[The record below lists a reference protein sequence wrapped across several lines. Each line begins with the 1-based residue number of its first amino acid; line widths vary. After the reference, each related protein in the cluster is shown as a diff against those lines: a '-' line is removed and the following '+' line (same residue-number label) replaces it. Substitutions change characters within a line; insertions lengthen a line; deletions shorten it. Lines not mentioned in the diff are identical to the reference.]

1 MDLTRSPAFIEYV
14 ANLRRIRR
22 EAWIVLAGAGVRG
35 FTWGGISDTILSL
48 YLLRMGYGPAFIGTA
63 AAAANLGYA
72 LAAVPGS
79 EVARRIGAR
88 AGLILGSLI
97 WALCL
102 VALSFADLLPG
113 AWQQPWIL
121 TFWLLAASGRA
132 LDAVSGQPYLANS
145 TTAEERPHAFAL
157 MISLAPLGSFLGSL
171 LAGLMPG
178 FLIRS
183 GLLAVALD
191 HPRPYGTALALGMLI
206 YLPMIVVFMTLP
218 KQRESPTEEA
228 TRPPAQRGRAPW
240 GVFLAIG
247 IVCALRVSGEF
258 TARTFFSVHLDNTW
272 AVTAAR
278 IGAAVAVANLL
289 SIPAPMI
296 TPLLVQRLGRAGTIS
311 LGALGVAGSILL
323 LGLSPTWQAAA
334 GAFIA
339 MTVLAAMARSVW
351 SLVVQESVGTAWR
364 SAAAGVSN
372 LTTGLGVAAMS
383 SVGGVM
389 AATLGF
395 RATFTT
401 SATLVALGALAV
413 WLAFRGHAS
422 EPAPAL

>member
-72 LAAVPGS
+72 LAAMPGA

-97 WALCL
+97 WALGL

-113 AWQQPWIL
+113 GWQQPWIL
-121 TFWLLAASGRA
+121 TMWLLAASGRA

-145 TTAEERPHAFAL
+145 TTPEERPHAFAL

-191 HPRPYGTALALGMLI
+191 HPRPYGTALSLGMLI
-206 YLPMIVVFMTLP
+206 YLPMIAVFMTLP
-218 KQRESPTEEA
+218 KH
-228 TRPPAQRGRAPW
+228 PAQIGPAPARVERGRSPW

-278 IGAAVAVANLL
+278 IGAAVAIANLL

-334 GAFIA
+334 AAFIA

-401 SATLVALGALAV
+401 SAILVALGALAV

>member
-1 MDLTRSPAFIEYV
+1 MDLTRSPAFVEYV

-113 AWQQPWIL
+113 GWQQPWIL
-121 TFWLLAASGRA
+121 TLWLLAAAGRA

-145 TTAEERPHAFAL
+145 TTPEERPHAFAL
-157 MISLAPLGSFLGSL
+157 MISLSPLGSFLGSL

-183 GLLAVALD
+183 GLLTVTLD
-191 HPRPYGTALALGMLI
+191 HPRPFGTALALGMLI
-206 YLPMIVVFMTLP
+206 YVPMIVVFMTLP
-218 KQRESPTEEA
+218 KRETWTDA
-228 TRPPAQRGRAPW
+228 APALVKRERAPW

-272 AVTAAR
+272 AVTAAQ
-278 IGAAVAVANLL
+278 IGVAVAAANLL
-289 SIPAPMI
+289 SIPAPMV
-296 TPLLVQRLGRAGTIS
+296 TPLLVRRLGRAGTIS

-323 LGLSPTWQAAA
+323 QGLSPTWHAAA
-334 GAFIA
+334 AAFIV

-383 SVGGVM
+383 SAGGVL

-413 WLAFRGHAS
+413 WVAFRGRAS